1 MTLLKNVSIK
11 NSLTLVVGI
20 LVVILVLLSA
30 NSVRNSASDKSEAK
44 RIALANEMTDSVL
57 LAAGQEAI
65 ERGLTSAGLSSTKAA
80 APGFLS
86 KISNVRSKG
95 DGGYKKAIQQAEEL
109 IKMDPDNRVFADGL
123 GEYKSAYSNV
133 VSARG
138 RVDASLSRSI
148 KDYKAS
154 QAIPIFTKMIVT
166 GAKMRLDAISS
177 PSRNSTYQAP
187 LRMNAELKQAVWLA
201 SEYAGRERAVLGG
214 FIAGQVPVSAAGM
227 EKLRSFR
234 AIVELS
240 IERLNALKHDATT
253 DRRITEAVNKMSD
266 NFSGRYE
273 QVRQSVYAQADTGLY
288 PLSGPEW
295 IANATEGINSILAV
309 SSAVSDVANDVIMK
323 ESNSAG
329 FQMIISIVILIV
341 AVLLAIISF
350 FVIKFKISA
359 PMSHLNEMMGMIEE
373 TGDLTRKIDIDSQDE
388 SGKMADSFNKMIHKF
403 HDITRNIQGTADH
416 LASSSEEL
424 SASAAQIARG
434 TEEQDGRASHVAT
447 ASQQMSATVIE
458 VAKNAS
464 GAAEAAQMANE
475 AAVKGGDVVKKTI
488 ESMNGIAVTAKE
500 SSEVISSLGGRSQEI
515 GKIIKV
521 IDEIADQTNLLALNA
536 AIEAARAGEQ
546 GRGFAVVA
554 DEVRKLA
561 ERTGKATKEIGDM
574 IGAIQGE
581 TEKAIV
587 TMDKEVKVVEEGV
600 ALAEEAGNSLGE
612 ISKQVEDVTAVI
624 QQIAT
629 ASEEQSTAAD
639 QISGDIESVA
649 SITKETAT
657 ASQQIVAAS
666 QEMAQLASNLQTVV
680 SMFKISQEAAPV
692 QSIIDAAG
700 GVPGLN
706 AEPIK
711 LAAAPN
717 AKSSAVSNK

>member
-1 MTLLKNVSIK
+1 MTLLKNISIK
-11 NSLTLVVGI
+11 NSLTIVVGI

-30 NSVRNSASDKSEAK
+30 NSVKNSASDKNEAK
-44 RIALANEMTDSVL
+44 RIALANEMTDNVL

-95 DGGYKKAIQQAEEL
+95 DSGYKRAIVQAEEL
-109 IKMDPDNRVFADGL
+109 IKLDPTNRVLADTL
-123 GEYKSAYSNV
+123 GDYKASYSNV
-133 VSARG
+133 VSTRS
-138 RVDASLSRSI
+138 RVDASLSRTL
-148 KDYKAS
+148 KDYKAA

-177 PSRNSTYQAP
+177 PARSATFQEP

-214 FIAGQVPVSAAGM
+214 FVAGQVPVSAEGM

-240 IERLNALKHDATT
+240 VERLNALKHDTST

-266 NFSGRYE
+266 NFMSRYE

-309 SSAVSDVANDVIMK
+309 SEAVSLVVQDKTNAAV
-323 ESNSAG
+323 SAAS
-329 FQMIISIVILIV
+329 FQMTGSIVILVV

-350 FVIKFKISA
+350 LVIKYKISA
-359 PMSHLNEMMGMIEE
+359 PMSHLNEMMGTIEE

-424 SASAAQIARG
+424 SASATQIARG

-447 ASQQMSATVIE
+447 ASQEMSATVIE

-464 GAAEAAQMANE
+464 GAAEAAQKANE
-475 AAVKGGDVVKKTI
+475 AAVKGGDVVRKTI

-600 ALAEEAGNSLGE
+600 ALAEEAGESLAQ
-612 ISKQVEDVTAVI
+612 ISKQVEDVTSVI

-657 ASQQIVAAS
+657 SSQQIVAAS

-680 SMFKISQEAAPV
+680 NMFKISQDAARV
-692 QSIIDAAG
+692 QSIIDTAG
-700 GVPGLN
+700 GVPGIN

-717 AKSSAVSNK
+717 AKSALVSN

>member
-1 MTLLKNVSIK
+1 MALLKNVSIK
-11 NSLTLVVGI
+11 NSLTVVVGT

-30 NSVRNSASDKSEAK
+30 NSVRNSSSDKSEAK
-44 RIALANEMTDSVL
+44 RIALANEMTDNVL

-95 DGGYKKAIQQAEEL
+95 DGGYKRAIVQAEEL
-109 IKMDPDNRVFADGL
+109 VEMDPTNRVFADAVS
-123 GEYKSAYSNV
+123 EYKQAYSNV
-133 VSARG
+133 VSARS
-138 RVDASLSRSI
+138 RVDANLSRI
-148 KDYKAS
+148 QKDYKAA
-154 QAIPIFTKMIVT
+154 QAIPVFTKLIVV
-166 GAKMRLDAISS
+166 GADMRLDAISS
-177 PSRNSTYQAP
+177 PARNSTFQEP

-201 SEYAGRERAVLGG
+201 SEYSGRERAVLGG
-214 FIAGQVPVSAAGM
+214 FIAGQNPISPEGM
-227 EKLRSFR
+227 EKLRSYR

-240 IERLNALKHDATT
+240 IDRLNTLKHDTTT
-253 DRRITEAVNKMSD
+253 DRRITEAVNKMGD
-266 NFSGRYE
+266 NFMGRYE

-309 SSAVSDVANDVIMK
+309 SDAVSLVVQDKTDEAV
-323 ESNSAG
+323 SAAS
-329 FQMIISIVILIV
+329 FQMTSSIVILIV
-341 AVLLAIISF
+341 AVVLAIVAF

-359 PMSHLNEMMGMIEE
+359 PMSHLNAMMGTIEE
-373 TGDLTRKIDIDSQDE
+373 TGDLTRKIDIDSRDE

-403 HDITRNIQGTADH
+403 HDITRNIQSTADH

-424 SASAAQIARG
+424 SASATQIARG

-447 ASQQMSATVIE
+447 ASQEMSATVIE

-464 GAAEAAQMANE
+464 GAAEAAQLANE
-475 AAVKGGDVVKKTI
+475 AAVKGGEVVKKTI

-600 ALAEEAGNSLGE
+600 ALAEEAGNSLSE

-680 SMFKISQEAAPV
+680 SMFKISQDAAPV
-692 QSIIDAAG
+692 RSIIDTTAAG
-700 GVPGLN
+700 RGGG
-706 AEPIK
+706 AQPIK
-711 LAAAPN
+711 LAAAAN
-717 AKSSAVSNK
+717 AKSPVVSNE